1 MSESGYFFL
10 GDLLGFSKLITNLGP
25 EAADERVHSWTDL
38 LDEVSRTAGV
48 SRMQLISDTV
58 FAATDATEVGLERL
72 VRFSRIVLE
81 LGVARS
87 LPVRGAISFG
97 TFTWGRL
104 THGVAVVQCHELERR
119 QQWIGVA
126 CSSGLP
132 HVTSQWDINKLV
144 CYPAPMASGPIQ
156 LRPIVAW
163 TIPAFDVLTKAL
175 TNRGLTRD
183 GEALS
188 WEFANKVSNT
198 SQLRMYLRFL
208 DQTRNSPS
216 AFHGFHPL
224 QVIEQHFVNAI

>member
-97 TFTWGRL
+97 TFTWGR
-104 THGVAVVQCHELERR
+104 
-119 QQWIGVA
+119 
-126 CSSGLP
+126 
-132 HVTSQWDINKLV
+132 
-144 CYPAPMASGPIQ
+144 
-156 LRPIVAW
+156 
-163 TIPAFDVLTKAL
+163 
-175 TNRGLTRD
+175 
-183 GEALS
+183 
-188 WEFANKVSNT
+188 
-198 SQLRMYLRFL
+198 
-208 DQTRNSPS
+208 
-216 AFHGFHPL
+216 
-224 QVIEQHFVNAI
+224 